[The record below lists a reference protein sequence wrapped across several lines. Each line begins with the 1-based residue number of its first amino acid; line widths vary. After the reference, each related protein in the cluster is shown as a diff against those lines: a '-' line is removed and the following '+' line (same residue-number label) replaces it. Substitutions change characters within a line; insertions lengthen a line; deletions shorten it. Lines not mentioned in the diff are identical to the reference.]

1 MKGTSVVQTNLKDT
15 DDFMIVIPH
24 HFVVK
29 YYNSVSTRVLCMVE
43 NSEPIVYLRSIW
55 WYHSKKY
62 HLDTAVEAETVRTHD
77 VYVH

>member
-1 MKGTSVVQTNLKDT
+1 
-15 DDFMIVIPH
+15 
-24 HFVVK
+24 
-29 YYNSVSTRVLCMVE
+29 MVE

-62 HLDTAVEAETVRTHD
+62 HLDTAVEAETVRTYD